1 MFITIAIAILL
12 TFISINA
19 KFVTNNANAYCYISS
34 TTPIDKNMI
43 AALGSSDK
51 INTIV
56 NNIIKKHSLRFR
68 SNPQAE
74 SIKKC
79 LEAKQKEQT
88 ELKQKQE
95 YTKKRLRSFNVVK
108 NEVKKSI
115 K

>member
-1 MFITIAIAILL
+1 MYIFLL
-12 TFISINA
+12 TLLILSLSLSLSLVNA
-19 KFVTNNANAYCYISS
+19 KFVTNGNGYCYISS

-56 NNIIKKHSLRFR
+56 NDIIKKHNLRFR

-95 YTKKRLRSFNVVK
+95 YTKKRLRSYN
-108 NEVKKSI
+108 KK
-115 K
+115 

>member
-1 MFITIAIAILL
+1 MYIFLLTLLLLSLSLSLVKAKFIT
-12 TFISINA
+12 NG
-19 KFVTNNANAYCYISS
+19 NGNGNGYCYISS

-95 YTKKRLRSFNVVK
+95 YTKKRLRHNK
-108 NEVKKSI
+108 I
-115 K
+115 